1 MLPDPEVSAPAAGT
15 SLASAARD
23 KYPFIMISTEKSS
36 MRRGVIG
43 ALLLLCSATAAR
55 AQDSTRSVAPPG
67 VKPGHTVRLAV
78 PGQGRVV
85 GDVERMGS
93 DGLTLGTASGPRT
106 FAVLPDTLWTRER
119 SVKQGAIAGGI
130 AGVAGG
136 IFLGV
141 IANALCEYDCGS
153 SAGYAAAGGLLVGVG
168 GAALG
173 SLVGAAI
180 PRWKRRTP

>member
-1 MLPDPEVSAPAAGT
+1 LLPDPEVPAPAAGT
-15 SLASAARD
+15 SLASTAD
-23 KYPFIMISTEKSS
+23 DDYPFIMISTEKSS
-36 MRRGVIG
+36 MRRSVIG
-43 ALLLLCSATAAR
+43 ALLLLCSVTAVQ

-67 VKPGHTVRLAV
+67 VKQGHTVRLAV

-85 GDVERMGS
+85 GNVERVGS

-106 FAVLPDTLWTRER
+106 FAVLPDTLWSRER
-119 SVKQGAIAGGI
+119 SVKQGAIVGGI